1 MLFGVL
7 EPVAVTGERQTRQQA
22 AKLGVTPTL
31 VARPQASA
39 RTVAQQQVLNQRQQ
53 WEAAAAVAQ
62 QAAAEKLQLE
72 QRALERDLQQLRQD
86 QARCAHTTFVP
97 ALDIMTCKLLM
108 WRSLKAMGTP
118 ITCSFALLDK

>member
-7 EPVAVTGERQTRQQA
+7 QPVAPTGERQKRQQA

-53 WEAAAAVAQ
+53 WDAAAMAQ

-72 QRALERDLQQLRQD
+72 QQALERDLQQLRQD
-86 QARCAHTTFVP
+86 QARCPHTTF
-97 ALDIMTCKLLM
+97 
-108 WRSLKAMGTP
+108 
-118 ITCSFALLDK
+118 FAST